1 MTDLFSYAPRP
12 ALEAQA
18 TPAHFASSAAPVIE
32 LLASVDGKTPQ
43 KFIGRVAWALHELV
57 QAGDG
62 GCTPITHPGPRW
74 SDYVHKARK
83 AGVLIET
90 IDEGHGGAFA
100 GTHAR
105 YRLASTPVVQVD
117 TRGGQRRR
125 KRRPR
130 AAA

>member
-18 TPAHFASSAAPVIE
+18 TPVHFASSAAPVIE
-32 LLASVDGKTPQ
+32 VIASVDGTPPQ
-43 KFIGRVAWALHELV
+43 KFVGRVAWALHELV
-57 QAGDG
+57 QAGAG

-105 YRLASTPVVQVD
+105 YRLASTVRVVEVVRGVKRARNA
-117 TRGGQRRR
+117 TRH
-125 KRRPR
+125 
-130 AAA
+130 AA